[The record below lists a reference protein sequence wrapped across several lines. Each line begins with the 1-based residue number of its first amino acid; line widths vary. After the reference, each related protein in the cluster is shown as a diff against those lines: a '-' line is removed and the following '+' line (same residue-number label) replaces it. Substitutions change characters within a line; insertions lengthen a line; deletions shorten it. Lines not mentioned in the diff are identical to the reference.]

1 MPSLSIT
8 RCDIL
13 YSISW
18 IVSVIVM
25 LLGDCEP
32 VRSFFSFKY
41 AHKDQVALLL
51 KLYVI
56 YEKSK
61 RILAFLV
68 ILFIAM
74 VIYYTIYTTI
84 IIKGWSMFLLL

>member
-1 MPSLSIT
+1 
-8 RCDIL
+8 
-13 YSISW
+13 
-18 IVSVIVM
+18 M
-25 LLGDCEP
+25 LLGDCKSI
-32 VRSFFSFKY
+32 RSFFSFKY

-84 IIKGWSMFLLL
+84 IVKDWSMFLLL